1 MLHRWKHGYSSSVQ
15 PRLKDVAELAGVSIK
30 TVSNVVNG
38 YPFVKPET
46 RERVERAIAELNYR
60 PNLTARNLRQGRSGV
75 IALAVPDLDIPYFAE
90 LATNV
95 ITAADRHGW
104 TVLIDQTQGDRAK
117 ERLVVS
123 GIRAHLIDGL
133 LFSPLALTAADLAQ
147 RADHTPMVLL
157 GERIGRR
164 RTAYDHVC
172 IDNVAAAQEATSH
185 LTGLGRRR
193 IAAIGARQAA
203 SGATARLRL
212 RGYRQALAA
221 AGLAEDPALVVP
233 VDAFHRA
240 DGARAMAEL
249 LDSGAGPD
257 AVFCFNDT
265 LALGA
270 LRTLL
275 SRGVRVPDDI
285 ALFGFDDI
293 EDGRFSTPSL
303 STIAPDRAGIAQTA
317 VDLLA
322 GFLAGPAPDRR
333 PQEVCASH
341 TLIARESTLGVQAQ
355 SAAGSSSTERTVA
368 SAAPSS
374 GPRLPSSDTV
384 SASGSHSR
392 TVTRAASS
400 RRIGGT
406 SHSPSSA

>member
-1 MLHRWKHGYSSSVQ
+1 MQ

-38 YPFVKPET
+38 YQFVKQET
-46 RERVERAIAELNYR
+46 RTRVEQAIAELNYR

-104 TVLIDQTQGDRAK
+104 TVLIDQTQGERAK
-117 ERLVVS
+117 ERLVVA

-133 LFSPLALTAADLAQ
+133 LFSPLALTAADLAA
-147 RADHTPMVLL
+147 RDDRTPLVLL
-157 GERIGRR
+157 GERIGRE
-164 RTAYDHVC
+164 RTPYDHVG
-172 IDNVAAAQEATSH
+172 IDNVSAALQGTAH
-185 LTGLGRRR
+185 LAALGRRR
-193 IAAIGARQAA
+193 IAAIGARRAA

-212 RGYRQALAA
+212 RGYRKALAG
-221 AGLAEDPALVVP
+221 AGLAEDPTLVSHVE
-233 VDAFHRA
+233 AFHRA
-240 DGARAMAEL
+240 DGARAMAAL
-249 LDSGAGPD
+249 LDSGASPD

-303 STIAPDRAGIAQTA
+303 STIAPDRQGIAQTA

-322 GFLAGPAPDRR
+322 ERLSAAVPERA

-341 TLIARESTLGVQAQ
+341 ELIARESTLG
-355 SAAGSSSTERTVA
+355 R
-368 SAAPSS
+368 
-374 GPRLPSSDTV
+374 
-384 SASGSHSR
+384 
-392 TVTRAASS
+392 
-400 RRIGGT
+400 
-406 SHSPSSA
+406 